1 MIICSGDALIDM
13 LPARLADGAEV
24 FLPVPGGAVFNTAI
38 ALGRLGEETGFF
50 SGLSTDMFG
59 QRLASH
65 LENSGVSTAYCVRSP
80 HPTTLAFVTFKD
92 GTAHYH
98 FVDENTA
105 GRMLGIEALP
115 SLPDTVQAVHF
126 GGISLIPE
134 PCGST
139 FEELMRRMSE
149 TAVISLDPNIRPG
162 FVVDEPVYRERLRRM
177 IGMSDIIKVS
187 DEDLAWLAPGGE
199 FKRVASN
206 WIESG
211 ASVVALTQGDKGARA
226 ITQSIDLTVPAMRAK
241 VVDTVGAGDSFNA
254 GFLASLR
261 LSGALSKPMLRTLN
275 RETLQTAL
283 EFASRVAAHTVSQ
296 AGANPP
302 WRQDL
307 ENTEGLP
314 KHAFNGTTIRKPP
327 ADAR

>member
-1 MIICSGDALIDM
+1 MILCCGEALIDM
-13 LPARLADGAEV
+13 LPRRFADGSEV
-24 FLPVPGGAVFNTAI
+24 FLPVPGGAMFNTAI

-59 QRLASH
+59 QKLAVH
-65 LENSGVSTAYCVRSP
+65 LENSGVSTAYCMRSP
-80 HPTTLAFVTFKD
+80 NPTTLAFVTLKN
-92 GTAHYH
+92 GNAHYS

-115 SLPDTVQAVHF
+115 NLPDTVQALHF
-126 GGISLIPE
+126 GAISLIPE

-139 FEELMRRMSE
+139 FEELMRRMRE
-149 TAVISLDPNIRPG
+149 TVVISLDPNIRPS
-162 FVVDEPVYRERLRRM
+162 FVADEPAYRERLRRM

-187 DEDLAWLAPGGE
+187 EEDLAWLEPGGAFE
-199 FKRVASN
+199 NVARD
-206 WIESG
+206 WIEAG
-211 ASVVALTQGDKGARA
+211 ASVVTLTRGDKGART
-226 ITQSIDLTVPAMRAK
+226 ITQSMDLSIPAMPAN

-261 LSGALSKPMLRTLN
+261 SSGVLSKSALSTIGQGTLR
-275 RETLQTAL
+275 TAL
-283 EFASRVAAHTVSQ
+283 EFASRVSACTVSR

-307 ENTEGLP
+307 QGTEGLP
-314 KHAFNGTTIRKPP
+314 K
-327 ADAR
+327 DALI